1 MSRPLCRLNYKG
13 ERTNI
18 MEHKLSYSHTLTR
31 IFSVRCTCGF
41 HATAGISKAAT
52 KKGEAHLAEAKE
64 SSK

>member
-1 MSRPLCRLNYKG
+1 
-13 ERTNI
+13 